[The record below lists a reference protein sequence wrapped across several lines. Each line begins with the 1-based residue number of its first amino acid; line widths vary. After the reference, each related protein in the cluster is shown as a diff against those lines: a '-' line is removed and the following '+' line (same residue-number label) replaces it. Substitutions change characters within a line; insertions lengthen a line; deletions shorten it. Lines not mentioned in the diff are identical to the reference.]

1 MALFAELQRVGS
13 RLERDPD
20 EARKL
25 PNSDHGEEIWLA
37 VTAAAD
43 CEYRVFNTFQIY
55 PDRLIGDLARA
66 AAKVIGRETFE
77 GYMTHFGRCFVR
89 FFSNFGYDE
98 VIRATGRNF
107 TDFLENVDNIHL
119 QMQFTY
125 PRMDSP
131 SMYLSE
137 KDPSGAVLVY
147 RSSREGFKDYFVGQL
162 LEIADCL
169 FGIKLEV
176 RILEEVSACS
186 STSERKNVQL
196 KLRLNYDNSNYI
208 TNKMDKPPKG
218 WDLPSLSTSFIVKLF
233 PFCVLF
239 GPGLRVLN
247 AGEKLF
253 EVFEDRLIGRPVSSF
268 LKIHRPKSLEFT
280 WENIVN
286 YQAVAFEIEVLA
298 PEEATNKPRNLML
311 TGQMQLLEPVP
322 VVMFL
327 CKPRARNIAEMKHM
341 GLYVEDLNEIGL
353 GRELVFKGWEH
364 STRLDEVR
372 EKVEKQCAELEETYN
387 KMKEWKEEGD
397 RLLYSMI
404 PKSVAEQL
412 KAGASPLST
421 CKDFDQVTIMFSE
434 LCGLNYTNNLAQV
447 SEIVCTMNDIFMK
460 FDKITDDFKV
470 YKVET
475 VGEVY
480 MAVSGAPEEVEDHA
494 NHIARLGL
502 RFLNEFT
509 PESNITVRIGM
520 HSGEVVGGVVG
531 TKLPRYCLFGD
542 TVNTASRMQSTC
554 PPGKVQ
560 MSSKTKELLDSDV
573 FLTESRGIIEV
584 KGKGLMETFWLLG
597 FK

>member
-1 MALFAELQRVGS
+1 MLIII
-13 RLERDPD
+13 
-20 EARKL
+20 K
-25 PNSDHGEEIWLA
+25 NDHGEEIWLA
-37 VTAAAD
+37 VTSAAD

-66 AAKVIGRETFE
+66 AAEVIGQNTFE

-125 PRMDSP
+125 PKMDSP

-137 KDPSGAVLVY
+137 KDQSGAVLVY
-147 RSSREGFKDYFVGQL
+147 RSSREGFKDYFMGQL
-162 LEIADCL
+162 LEIANCL

-176 RILEEVSACS
+176 RILEEISASS
-186 STSERKNVQL
+186 STCQRKNVQL

-208 TNKMDKPPKG
+208 TDKVDKPPIG
-218 WDLPSLSTSFIVKLF
+218 WDLPCLSTSFIVKLF

-268 LKIHRPKSLEFT
+268 LKILRPKSLEFT
-280 WENIVN
+280 WQNIVN

-298 PEEATNKPRNLML
+298 PDEATNKPRNLIL

-421 CKDFDQVTIMFSE
+421 CKWLKCFRPISDGFS
-434 LCGLNYTNNLAQV
+434 TNDVVERVAQGSPGV
-447 SEIVCTMNDIFMK
+447 QLFPPWDKPASEI
-460 FDKITDDFKV
+460 
-470 YKVET
+470 VET

-502 RFLNEFT
+502 RFLNEFS
-509 PESNITVRIGM
+509 PGSNITVRIGM

-554 PPGKVQ
+554 PAGKVQ
-560 MSSKTKELLDSDV
+560 MSSKTKELLNADV
-573 FLTESRGIIEV
+573 FMTESRGIIEV
-584 KGKGLMETFWLLG
+584 KDLEATSREL
-597 FK
+597 